1 MKRHQSDKH
10 EYSTIPQLLRE
21 RAQKNPDDY
30 LQFYKD
36 KTGAFV
42 GVTYRTIFWEM
53 LFFANGLLALGAEP
67 GERIGLIS
75 DNRREWLVCSLGIM
89 ALGGCDIP
97 RGSEATVKDLAYI
110 LRFAGCRFVVAE
122 SSYSLEKI
130 LECKNELPN
139 LECVILIDPKGW
151 KTNGKKKGKAK
162 KKDKDSN
169 KKKCDLKLF
178 SYEEVMDLGEK
189 LIMLTGPTLRS
200 IMKDG
205 TEDTTATIIFTSG
218 TTGVP
223 KGVELTHGNFLSQ
236 LDAMESLFPLKSGDK
251 ALCVLPVWHIYEREM
266 EYFFLYKG
274 VALCYS
280 KPVVSMILADMKKI
294 RPQCMACVPRIWE
307 AIYKAVHKQ
316 IKSASVGRWMLFS
329 AITAATITIRKMHDI
344 ILGRSLRFKRPL
356 VIMQILNKALYIPI
370 LFLLGFKILGEMFFF
385 GSVKENF
392 GGRFKIGTSG
402 GGGLAPKLDRF
413 FNAVGIRII
422 EVYGLTETA
431 PFCCIRN
438 YRHPVLGT
446 IGSLLPFCEGRVVDR
461 SGNECK
467 PGQQGVLYVR
477 GPHVMKGYYNQ
488 PELTADVLHD
498 GWFDT
503 GDLVVKTYRGE
514 IIVKGRKKDTIVL
527 RSGEN
532 VEPFPIECKLE
543 ESEYIARAVVVG
555 QDKNCLGA
563 LIVPAKDALKDY
575 ALQNGIDTANMA
587 AVLKSEQVRSLI
599 FKEMERLITPK
610 NGFKPFERIGKFI
623 FIDKQFEVGAELSAK
638 GGILR
643 HKIAELYK
651 WQILTLYSDN
661 AMVQNLGSM
670 IPPNLPNL
678 SNMIPANIPNLD
690 ELKSILQGK
699 KKESEDNQD

>member
-1 MKRHQSDKH
+1 MKGHQSDKH
-10 EYSTIPQLLRE
+10 EYSTIPQLLRQ
-21 RAQKNPDDY
+21 RAIENPDGY

-36 KTGAFV
+36 KTGSFV
-42 GVTYRTIFWEM
+42 GATYRNIFWDM
-53 LFFANGLLALGAEP
+53 FYFANGLLALGAEP

-89 ALGGCDIP
+89 AIGACDIP

-110 LRFAGCRFVVAE
+110 LNFAGCRFAIAE

-130 LECKNELPN
+130 LECKDDLPN
-139 LECVILIDPKGW
+139 LECVILIDSKGW
-151 KTNGKKKGKAK
+151 KTGGKKKSRK
-162 KKDKDSN
+162 KKDGS

-178 SYEEVMDLGEK
+178 SYKEVMDLGGK
-189 LIMLTGPTLRS
+189 FIPLTGATLRS
-200 IMKDG
+200 IMKSG

-236 LDAMESLFPLKSGDK
+236 LDAMDSLFPLKSGDK

-280 KPVVSMILADMKKI
+280 KPAVSMILADMKKI

-307 AIYKAVHKQ
+307 AIYKAVYKQ
-316 IKSASVGRWMLFS
+316 IKNASVGKWMLFS
-329 AITAATITIRKMHDI
+329 ATTAATITICKLHDI
-344 ILGRSLRFKRPL
+344 ILGRSLQFKRPL

-370 LFLLGFKILGEMFFF
+370 FFLLGFKILGEMLFF
-385 GSVKENF
+385 GSVREQF

-413 FNAVGIRII
+413 FNAIGIRII

-446 IGSLLPFCEGRVVDR
+446 IGKLLPFCEGRVVDR
-461 SGNECK
+461 SGFECK

-477 GPHVMKGYYNQ
+477 GPHVMNGYYNQ
-488 PELTADVLHD
+488 PELTAEVLHD

-543 ESEYIARAVVVG
+543 ESEYIAKAVVVG

-563 LIVPAKDALKDY
+563 LIVPAKEALKEY

-587 AVLKSEQVRSLI
+587 AVLKSEKIRSLM

-623 FIDKQFEVGAELSAK
+623 FIDKQFEVGMELSAK
-638 GGILR
+638 GGIIR

-651 WQILTLYSDN
+651 WQIMTLYSEN
-661 AMVQNLGSM
+661 AVVQNLGSM
-670 IPPNLPNL
+670 IPPNL
-678 SNMIPANIPNLD
+678 STMIPANIPNL
-690 ELKSILQGK
+690 EGLKSILPGK
-699 KKESEDNQD
+699 KKEPEDPAD